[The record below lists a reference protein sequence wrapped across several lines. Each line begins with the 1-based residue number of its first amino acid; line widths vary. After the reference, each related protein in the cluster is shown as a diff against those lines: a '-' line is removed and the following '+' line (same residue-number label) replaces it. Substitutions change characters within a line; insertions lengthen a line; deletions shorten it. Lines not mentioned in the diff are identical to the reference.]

1 MKSSIAIIGAGGW
14 GTALAITM
22 ARDERSESKRDSAQP
37 SNDEGDERD
46 VRLWA
51 YEPYLVETL
60 IAARENP
67 VYLPGIRVPQSVRVS
82 NSMSET
88 LRGARIVIIAVP
100 SHVYRQVLSQA
111 LPHLNAD
118 MVFVSATKGIENETL
133 MRMSE
138 VAVDVIGA
146 RFVPSVGV
154 LSGPTFAP
162 EVARGEPTALVVASP
177 DEKLRLHLQ
186 AELSAPRFRLY
197 TNADLIGVEIAA
209 AVKNVIAIAAGVT
222 DGLGLGSNATAALI
236 TRGLVEI
243 TRLALA
249 CGGKRET
256 LSGLAGL
263 GDLVLTAYGSLS
275 RNRRVGI
282 ALGQG
287 KPIGEVLSNMR
298 MVAEGVKT
306 AKSTVALA
314 HRHNVEMPIVEK
326 MHSVLHEGLTP
337 QDAINDLME
346 RKLKEE

>member
-1 MKSSIAIIGAGGW
+1 MKAPIAIVGAGGW

-22 ARDERSESKRDSAQP
+22 AR
-37 SNDEGDERD
+37 DERD

-60 IAARENP
+60 IATRENP
-67 VYLPGIRVPQSVRVS
+67 LYLPGVRVPGAVRIS
-82 NSMSET
+82 NSMQEVLS
-88 LRGARIVIIAVP
+88 GARVAVIAVP
-100 SHVYRQVLSQA
+100 SHVYRHVLSQM
-111 LPHLNAD
+111 LPLID
-118 MVFVSATKGIENETL
+118 TDLVFVSAAKGIENDTL

-138 VAVDVIGA
+138 VIADVTSSRFIPQVGA
-146 RFVPSVGV
+146 I
-154 LSGPTFAP
+154 SGPTFAL
-162 EVARGEPTALVVASP
+162 EVAQGEPTALVVASP
-177 DEKLRLHLQ
+177 DEKLRLFLQ
-186 AELSAPRFRLY
+186 KELSAPRFRLY

-209 AVKNVIAIAAGVT
+209 AVKNIIAIAAGVVE
-222 DGLGLGSNATAALI
+222 GLGLGSNATAALI

-243 TRLALA
+243 TRLAVA
-249 CGGKRET
+249 CGGKRDT

-287 KPIGEVLSNMR
+287 KHIDEVLSNMR

-314 HRHNVEMPIVEK
+314 RKYNVEMPIAHK
-326 MHSVLHEGLTP
+326 MYSVLYEGLAP
-337 QDAINDLME
+337 QDAINDLMD
-346 RKLKEE
+346 RRLKEE

>member
-1 MKSSIAIIGAGGW
+1 MKAPIAIVGAGGW

-22 ARDERSESKRDSAQP
+22 AR
-37 SNDEGDERD
+37 DERD

-60 IAARENP
+60 IATRENP
-67 VYLPGIRVPQSVRVS
+67 LYLPGVRVPETVRIS
-82 NSMSET
+82 NSMQDVLSGT
-88 LRGARIVIIAVP
+88 RVVVIAVP
-100 SHVYRQVLSQA
+100 SHVYRQVLSQM
-111 LPHLNAD
+111 LPLID
-118 MVFVSATKGIENETL
+118 TDVVFVSATKGIEIDTL

-138 VAVDVIGA
+138 VIADVTRE
-146 RFVPSVGV
+146 RFTPRVGV
-154 LSGPTFAP
+154 ISGPTFAL
-162 EVARGEPTALVVASP
+162 EVAQGEPTALVVASP
-177 DEKLRLHLQ
+177 DEKLRLFIQ
-186 AELSAPRFRLY
+186 KELSAPRFRLY

-209 AVKNVIAIAAGVT
+209 AVKNIIAIAAGVVE
-222 DGLGLGSNATAALI
+222 GLGLGSNATAALI

-243 TRLALA
+243 TRLAVA

-287 KPIGEVLSNMR
+287 KHIDEVLSRMR

-314 HRHNVEMPIVEK
+314 RQYNVEMPITQK
-326 MHSVLHEGLTP
+326 MYAVLYEGLAP
-337 QDAINDLME
+337 QDAINDLMD
-346 RKLKEE
+346 RRLKEE